1 MSTSREI
8 RLGKVTGLS
17 SYELAVQSGMFTG
30 SLSDYLNKEQQ
41 YYNDMVTYGDQ
52 LLANINTLVRPA
64 TYNVTDSIPAA
75 TGTIPTA
82 TETTVYTYQFTTDA
96 FASISAFAILSSTAS
111 IANGYIK
118 MYLNDNLVAAS
129 GISNNILS
137 ANANLMV
144 SLNDELTV
152 VIYHDSGLSRTIT
165 DSSIQINYTERS

>member
-1 MSTSREI
+1 MATREI

-52 LLANINTLVRPA
+52 LKNSINTLVRPV
-64 TYNVTDSIPAA
+64 THNVTDTIPAVSGTVPNA
-75 TGTIPTA
+75 TDY
-82 TETTVYTYQFTTDA
+82 TVYTYQFSTDA
-96 FASISAFAILSSTAS
+96 FASISAFAILSSTAA
-111 IANGYIK
+111 IADGTIK
-118 MYLNDNLVAAS
+118 MYLNTTLVAAS

-137 ANANLMV
+137 AHADLQVNT
-144 SLNDELTV
+144 NDELSI
-152 VIYHDSGLSRTIT
+152 VIYHNSGLSRTIT